1 MNSSID
7 NRDIRLTA
15 EMIEE
20 AIKKNTEALLKID
33 ASLKALVEA
42 TNKLATPKDA
52 LAALS
57 VTEVFKK

>member
-33 ASLKALVEA
+33 ASLKALIVSIA
-42 TNKLATPKDA
+42 PKSDSNRIP
-52 LAALS
+52 S

>member
-33 ASLKALVEA
+33 ASLRALIVSIA
-42 TNKLATPKDA
+42 PKSDSNRIP
-52 LAALS
+52 S